1 MRVTRPH
8 QKSLL
13 LSIEL
18 TIIHNKATKL
28 KRNKKKLTNL
38 NWKPTIKATE
48 TRENRVDYEKKTIKR
63 EREGESEGLA
73 CLLFFVLTSF

>member
-48 TRENRVDYEKKTIKR
+48 IRENRVDLSLIHI
-63 EREGESEGLA
+63 
-73 CLLFFVLTSF
+73 